1 MTISVYPPYGSSSN
15 DPIWVTFDNNNVDAF
30 GRLRVSNPVTLFDG
44 QARFAADTAYSYVTA
59 TGGTTSY
66 NTNQSSVNLNVTTT
80 SGSTAVAQTTR
91 VFPYQP
97 GKSLLMLQTF
107 TMASAQTNLRQ
118 RVGYFSAYNGIYFA
132 QGQTGTASTLSFTIR
147 TYTSGSVND
156 TRTVTQANWNGD
168 KLDGT
173 GKSGITLDP
182 TKTQILWF
190 DIEWLGVGNV
200 RCGFVINGEY
210 ITCHTFQ
217 NANQSTSTK
226 VYMQTAILPLRY
238 EIATTGTTSSAAT
251 LQMICSSVISE
262 GGYEQTSQPFIAR
275 TGGNGVTIANHTGLT
290 FTPIISIRV
299 NSSYY
304 GAIII
309 PAEILFQPT
318 ASGST
323 GYEIALIRNATLTGA
338 TWAAGPISSSQ
349 VDVDTAATACTA
361 TADNIVQTSFS
372 NQSAQGITT
381 AVVPTGYNFDLQLGY
396 TASLTGNGFGS
407 SDTYTLAARGLN
419 NSPTGSGTGAISFYN
434 LTV

>member
-1 MTISVYPPYGSSSN
+1 MTITVYPPYGSSSGN
-15 DPIWVTFDNNNVDAF
+15 PIYVAFDGTNTDAF

-80 SGSTAVAQTTR
+80 SGSTAVAQTYR

-97 GKSLLMLQTF
+97 GKGLLTLQTF
-107 TMASAQTNLRQ
+107 TMASATTNLRQ
-118 RVGYFSAYNGIYFA
+118 RIGYFSAYNGVYLE
-132 QGQTGTASTLSFTIR
+132 QGPNGVTFVVR
-147 TYTSGSVND
+147 TYTSGSVD
-156 TRTVTQANWNGD
+156 DSRYVAQANWNGD

-173 GKSGITLDP
+173 GPSGLTLDL
-182 TKTQILWF
+182 TKTQILWLDF
-190 DIEWLGVGNV
+190 EWLGVGNV
-200 RCGFVINGEY
+200 RCGFVINGQY
-210 ITCHTFQ
+210 IVCHTFQ

-238 EIATTGTTSSAAT
+238 EIATTGTTSGAKT

-262 GGYEQTSQPFIAR
+262 GGYEQTSQPYVAR
-275 TGGNGVTIANHTGLT
+275 TGANGITIANNTGLT
-290 FTPIISIRV
+290 FTPIVSIRV

-304 GAIII
+304 GAIIL
-309 PAEILFQPT
+309 PDTILFNPT
-318 ASGST
+318 SSGST
-323 GYEIALIRNATLTGA
+323 GYEVVLIKNATLTGA
-338 TWAAGPISSSQ
+338 TFAAGAISSGM

-361 TADNIVQTSFS
+361 TADTIVQSSFA
-372 NQSAQGITT
+372 NQSAQGVSS
-381 AVVPTGYNFDLQLGY
+381 AVLATRYNFDLQLGY
-396 TASLTGNGFGS
+396 TASLTGNGFAS

-419 NSPTGSGTGAISFYN
+419 NSPVGSGTGSITFYN